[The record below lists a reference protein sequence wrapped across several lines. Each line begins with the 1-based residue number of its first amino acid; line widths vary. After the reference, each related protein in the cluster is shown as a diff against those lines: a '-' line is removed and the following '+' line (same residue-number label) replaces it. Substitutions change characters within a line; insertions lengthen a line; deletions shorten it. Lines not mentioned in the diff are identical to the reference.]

1 MAVKSNQQLLI
12 KIAQINKAARHVL
25 KKRYLQK
32 VAEYDEETIRKLKEQ
47 RDRGF
52 LSDVLGGAGK
62 GSLWGLG
69 IGGVGGGIAGT
80 IVGNSFGNM
89 AKDQV
94 NSMELPEGVTE
105 QERTELANRA
115 QTLMPGVIGATGA
128 LGGISFGLPIGA
140 TVGGLYRA
148 LTHNSRKQKAIDQL
162 KELGIDS

>member
-1 MAVKSNQQLLI
+1 MAVKSNQQIRI
-12 KIAQINKAARHVL
+12 KIAQINKAARYVL

-32 VAEYDEETIRKLKEQ
+32 VAEYNEETIRKLKEQ

-52 LSDVLGGAGK
+52 FSDVLGGAGK

-69 IGGVGGGIAGT
+69 IGGIGGGIAGT
-80 IVGNSFGNM
+80 LVGKQFGNM
-89 AKDQV
+89 AGEQV

-105 QERTELANRA
+105 QERSELASRA
-115 QTLMPGVIGATGA
+115 QALMPGVIGATGA
-128 LGGISFGLPIGA
+128 LGGLSLGLPIGA

-162 KELGIDS
+162 KELGIEE